1 MSCQGDLTIFL
12 VEDDKDN
19 AAVFEYALKMEGFV
33 VDVYNDPYMALSS
46 FKPEIHHVAVIDY
59 SMPGMTGTQLLDKI
73 KKQSIDLKAIILTGY
88 QGAEIP
94 ANKDL
99 KVITKPVMPSRLG
112 KIVKEFLNEC
122 FCEQ

>member
-1 MSCQGDLTIFL
+1 LTILL

-33 VDVYNDPYMALSS
+33 VDVYNDPNMALSS

-73 KKQSIDLKAIILTGY
+73 KKQSTDVKAIILTGY

-112 KIVKEFLNEC
+112 KIVKEFLNER